1 MEHFLEFISTKKS
14 HTPTMTG
21 FSGSFPR
28 GYGRGLFLFSEDEST
43 RYYVENLSYEDFLDA
58 VELNLIDDTIQ
69 VLSTVVEPPS
79 IIWGY
84 EKKYDVYKHVIAID
98 SRLPKECLGNYEEQ
112 FLDFLSKDIDEH
124 PENLVPVSTEMWN
137 HIKELTAGVEVDL
150 DSPIEDYEDE
160 TGTMDN

>member
-43 RYYVENLSYEDFLDA
+43 RYYVENLSYEDLLDA
-58 VELNLIDDTIQ
+58 VELNIIDDSIQ

-84 EKKYDVYKHVIAID
+84 EKKYDVYKHVIVID
-98 SRLPKECLGNYEEQ
+98 PRLPKECLGDYEE
-112 FLDFLSKDIDEH
+112 DFLNFLVKDIEQN
-124 PENLVPVSTEMWN
+124 PENIHRVPKEFWERIKQLV
-137 HIKELTAGVEVDL
+137 KGVEVNL
-150 DSPIEDYEDE
+150 DEPLEDDDE
-160 TGTMDN
+160 T

>member
-43 RYYVENLSYEDFLDA
+43 RYYVENLSYEDLLDA
-58 VELNLIDDTIQ
+58 VELNIIDDSIQ

-79 IIWGY
+79 IIWEY
-84 EKKYDVYKHVIAID
+84 EKKYDVYKHVIVID
-98 SRLPKECLGNYEEQ
+98 PRLPKECLGDYEE
-112 FLDFLSKDIDEH
+112 DFLNFLVKDIEQN
-124 PENLVPVSTEMWN
+124 PENIHRVPKEFWERIKQLV
-137 HIKELTAGVEVDL
+137 KGVEINL
-150 DSPIEDYEDE
+150 DEPLKDDED
-160 TGTMDN
+160 